1 MRKRTVFL
9 LIAVTSLALAGI
21 IFIQL
26 YWVRNALRLQEE
38 QFDNKI
44 QLTLKSVVNRMFA
57 GRDSLAAD
65 SSVCGPDCDRYTAQV
80 LLAINPLHLDSIMRD
95 EFGSMELSGEYY
107 WGVYNPATERIFAGI
122 PGDYSHQLMQA
133 QHSVSMS
140 CLYSKEPLM
149 LGAYFPYE
157 HNMLWVSIFPYMMLA
172 FLLLAVVIFTFT
184 FTIHLI
190 LKQKKLSEMKSD
202 FVNNMTHEFK
212 TPIATISL
220 ATDMLL
226 NKEVAESPAKTR
238 RYATIIQDENR
249 RLKKQVEQILQIA
262 VLDKGEYNLKISAFD
277 AHEAIL
283 SCIARFE
290 LTVRDMGG
298 MITHSFEAEDPEI
311 KADYHHFTNMVNN
324 LLDNA
329 AKYARDYPEVRVST
343 GNQDGMFF
351 VKVQDR
357 GIGISRE
364 NMKHVFKNLY
374 RVPTGNV
381 HDVKGFGLG
390 LYYVKAM
397 AEAHGGYVKVDSELN
412 NWTVFTIYI
421 PKEPAAGLSIEHH
434 V

>member
-1 MRKRTVFL
+1 
-9 LIAVTSLALAGI
+9 
-21 IFIQL
+21 
-26 YWVRNALRLQEE
+26 
-38 QFDNKI
+38 
-44 QLTLKSVVNRMFA
+44 
-57 GRDSLAAD
+57 
-65 SSVCGPDCDRYTAQV
+65 
-80 LLAINPLHLDSIMRD
+80 
-95 EFGSMELSGEYY
+95 
-107 WGVYNPATERIFAGI
+107 
-122 PGDYSHQLMQA
+122 MQA

-249 RLKKQVEQILQIA
+249 RLKQQVEQILQIA